1 MIIKIYLFI
10 VNRKQFRIENEV
22 TLLSSFALISKNPFT
37 NLQIQQFLILIN
49 SNFLERD
56 LESFPHIVY
65 DPYVIFFALPKK
77 RIKSR
82 NVKSHWSILLDIY
95 IRI

>member
-10 VNRKQFRIENEV
+10 VNHKQFRIENEV

-56 LESFPHIVY
+56 QLP
-65 DPYVIFFALPKK
+65 PYCI
-77 RIKSR
+77 
-82 NVKSHWSILLDIY
+82 WSIRDILCFVQKKNKVSKRQIPLIDPPRYIY